1 MNSRQYLYMRFNQL
15 TRIRIALLS
24 LALLFS
30 TESLAMF
37 NYSLFSEV
45 RGVVV
50 SQGKPVAGAVIERS
64 YDWSWKEQQGKDQV
78 VTDDKG
84 EFYLSPIV
92 GTAFLGWLPHQPMV
106 QQTISIKHG
115 GRSYDAWL
123 YTKSNYRPN
132 GELSGKP
139 IQLYCSLEAPAQK
152 KESGVPNR
160 WVNGICEL
168 R

>member
-1 MNSRQYLYMRFNQL
+1 MRFSQL

-37 NYSLFSEV
+37 NYSIFSQV

-50 SQGKPVAGAVIERS
+50 SQGKPVAGAIIERS
-64 YDWSWKEQQGKDQV
+64 FDWTWKNKKGEDQ
-78 VTDDKG
+78 TSTNDKG
-84 EFYLSPIV
+84 EFHLPEIV
-92 GTAFLGWLPHQPMV
+92 GTAFLGWLPHQAMI
-106 QQTISIKHG
+106 QQTILIKHG

-123 YTKSNYRPN
+123 YTKSNYRTN
-132 GELSGKP
+132 GELNGKP
-139 IQLYCSLEAPAQK
+139 IQLYCSLEAPAQR
-152 KESGVPNR
+152 KESGVANR